1 MLKKRLIA
9 CLVMRG
15 ELIVQSIGFK
25 RYLPIGK
32 PAIAVEFMRNWDVD
46 EILLIDMTAS
56 REGRPPNLAV
66 VSQVSKTCFVPLT
79 YGGGIRNVDQIRD
92 VVRSGGDK
100 VCLNSA
106 ALKNPDLIEAAALR
120 FGNQCIVLSIDV
132 KRRPDGG
139 YAVYDHLQG
148 RALGLDPV
156 DWAKRAE
163 ALGAGEI
170 LLNSVDRDGSRQGYD
185 VDLVRR
191 LVDAVGLPVI
201 ALGGVGKMEHF
212 VEGVRE
218 GRASAVAAANIFT
231 HTEHSTIIAK
241 AILKKAGV
249 DIRLAT
255 AADYKDFAFDAQ
267 GRIVKKAD
275 AALENIWFN
284 PGAASRP

>member
-1 MLKKRLIA
+1 
-9 CLVMRG
+9 MRG
-15 ELIVQSIGFK
+15 ELIVQSLGFK

-32 PAIAVEFMRNWDVD
+32 PSIAVEFMRNWDVD

-56 REGRPPNLAV
+56 REGRTPNLAV

-79 YGGGIRNVDQIRD
+79 YGGGIRNVDQIRE
-92 VVRSGGDK
+92 VIRSGCDK
-100 VCLNSA
+100 ICLNSA
-106 ALKNPDLIEAAALR
+106 ALKDPGLIEAAAQR
-120 FGNQCIVLSIDV
+120 FGNQCIVLSMDV

-139 YAVYDHLQG
+139 YAVYEHLRGQVVD
-148 RALGLDPV
+148 RDPV
-156 DWAKRAE
+156 SWAKEAE

-185 VDLVRR
+185 LPLVQSI
-191 LVDAVGLPVI
+191 VDAVGLPVI

-212 VEGVRE
+212 VEGIQQ

-241 AILKKAGV
+241 AIMKKAGV
-249 DIRLAT
+249 DTRLAT
-255 AADYKDFAFDAQ
+255 AADYKDFAFDVQ

-275 AALENIWFN
+275 ASLENIWFN
-284 PGAASRP
+284 PGSASRP

>member
-1 MLKKRLIA
+1 
-9 CLVMRG
+9 MRG
-15 ELIVQSIGFK
+15 EMIVQSIGFK

-32 PAIAVEFMRNWDVD
+32 PSIAVEFMRNWDVD
-46 EILLIDMTAS
+46 EILLIDITAS

-66 VSQVSKTCFVPLT
+66 VSQVSKACFVPLT
-79 YGGGIRNVDQIRD
+79 YGGGIQSVDQIRD
-92 VVRSGGDK
+92 LIRSGCDK
-100 VCLNSA
+100 VCVNSA
-106 ALKNPDLIEAAALR
+106 ALKDPALINAATQR

-132 KRRPDGG
+132 QRRPDGAD
-139 YAVYDHLQG
+139 AVFDHLQG
-148 RALGLDPV
+148 RALHWDPV
-156 DWAKRAE
+156 DWAKQAE
-163 ALGAGEI
+163 SLGAGEI

-185 VDLVRR
+185 LTLVRR

-212 VEGVRE
+212 IEGVRE
-218 GRASAVAAANIFT
+218 GGASAVAAANIFT

-275 AALENIWFN
+275 ASLDSIWFHS
-284 PGAASRP
+284 GASSRP